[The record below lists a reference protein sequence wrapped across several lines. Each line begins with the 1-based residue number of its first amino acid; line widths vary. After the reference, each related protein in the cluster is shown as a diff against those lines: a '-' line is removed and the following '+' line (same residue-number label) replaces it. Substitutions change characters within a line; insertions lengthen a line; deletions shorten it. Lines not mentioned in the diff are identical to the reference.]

1 MSSPSRIFERAR
13 RAEADYSCVLSTD
26 FTLKEISPFN
36 GNIETLSVTV
46 TLDYDA

>member
-1 MSSPSRIFERAR
+1 MSSSSRIFERAR
-13 RAEADYSCVLSTD
+13 HTEADYSYALFPD